1 MLGSGIDA
9 AEDQLNELF
18 RDTTSASRTYN
29 SSTRTKSGRFYGERA
44 FGRAARDL
52 NHYPVASILQ
62 RSITP
67 LFRMR
72 SIIQRVTQAAV
83 VVDGKTVGEIGAGVL
98 VLLGIEAADT
108 REDIEWLAGKIA
120 RLRVFPDAAGA
131 MNQSV
136 TDIGGQALVV
146 SQFTLFASTK
156 KGNRPSFIRAAPLE
170 FAERMYTDFCQELE
184 GLLGKPVQRGVFGA
198 HMSVQLLNDGPVTI
212 WIDSKQKQ

>member
-1 MLGSGIDA
+1 MKCSAIQRQR
-9 AEDQLNELF
+9 AE
-18 RDTTSASRTYN
+18 RTI
-29 SSTRTKSGRFYGERA
+29 RA
-44 FGRAARDL
+44 RGRARARKGAHIPCTDIGL
-52 NHYPVASILQ
+52 AGEAHSTYSL
-62 RSITP
+62 S
-67 LFRMR
+67 MR

-120 RLRVFPDAAGA
+120 RLRIFPDMAGA

-136 TDIGGQALVV
+136 TDIDGQALVV

-156 KGNRPSFIRAAPLE
+156 KGNRPSFIQAAPPE
-170 FAERMYTDFCQELE
+170 FAERMYIDFCQELE

-198 HMSVQLLNDGPVTI
+198 HMSVQLVNDGPVTI
-212 WIDSKQKQ
+212 WIDSKQKE

>member
-1 MLGSGIDA
+1 MNYSAIQC
-9 AEDQLNELF
+9 AEQNAQIRARAREVRHDP
-18 RDTTSASRTYN
+18 SA
-29 SSTRTKSGRFYGERA
+29 
-44 FGRAARDL
+44 AARDL
-52 NHYPVASILQ
+52 NQYPVASILQ
-62 RSITP
+62 YSTTPLLQYSITP
-67 LFRMR
+67 FFPMR

-98 VLLGIEAADT
+98 VLLGIEATDT

-120 RLRVFPDAAGA
+120 RLRIFPDAAGA

-156 KGNRPSFIRAAPLE
+156 KGNRPSFIRAAPPE

-198 HMSVQLLNDGPVTI
+198 HMSVQLVNDGPVTI
-212 WIDSKQKQ
+212 WIDSKQKE

>member
-1 MLGSGIDA
+1 
-9 AEDQLNELF
+9 
-18 RDTTSASRTYN
+18 
-29 SSTRTKSGRFYGERA
+29 
-44 FGRAARDL
+44 
-52 NHYPVASILQ
+52 
-62 RSITP
+62 
-67 LFRMR
+67 MR

-120 RLRVFPDAAGA
+120 RLRIFPDAAGA

-156 KGNRPSFIRAAPLE
+156 KGNRPSFIRAAPPE

-198 HMSVQLLNDGPVTI
+198 HMSVQLVNDGPVTI
-212 WIDSKQKQ
+212 WIDSKQKE